1 MKKLYTESEVAHKV
15 NEAVDSVMLPFL
27 VELVGIGIT
36 QEQIETAMNNV
47 LARRAEDDNSAE
59 G

>member
-1 MKKLYTESEVAHKV
+1 VKKLYTESEVAHKV